1 MIKCKLDPHSEY
13 CSMQCLG
20 SACRGMDPDP
30 IPDANPEPV
39 TSLVDPGGIENW
51 PQFFSLAIQ
60 N

>member
-1 MIKCKLDPHSEY
+1 MLFGLLYPDS
-13 CSMQCLG
+13 L
-20 SACRGMDPDP
+20 CRGMDPDP